1 MHLLLRIG
9 SLLLFIALALPVN
22 AQFVSQMAFGKNRV
36 QYNRKIDQWLYYES
50 DHFVTY
56 WYGEARNV
64 AQAAMQMAEYDY
76 RAVQQVLEHQGTE
89 KIEIIVFADLTD
101 LKQSNIGSDDL
112 FLLRAGETKV
122 IGNKMFVYFNGNHQD
137 LHRQIR
143 EGMAGALLNSMLF
156 GANIQEIVQNAV
168 LLNLPPWYTSGLVAY
183 CGETW
188 TTANDEALRSL
199 MLSGRPQQFED
210 LARMNPRL
218 AGQAFWHYINLH
230 FGNGTLS
237 NLLYLT
243 RINRSVDAGFLYVL
257 GGGYRRTTDAMY
269 QYFLKRYQ
277 PDQDNT
283 SGPEGKQEI
292 SIKNKR
298 RIPLQQVRLSPD
310 GRRVA
315 FVRNDIGKYKV
326 YVQDLK
332 SNKKMRVFKGG
343 MRNAQQATDFN
354 YPLLAWSPD
363 NRTLGMIYEK
373 RDKIRYRTL
382 EPGTRKSRTD
392 AMFAPEYQRIFSMEY
407 TSPAELL
414 LSAAARGYSD
424 IFLYNTVNR
433 QTQRITNDF
442 WDDLDATLVHLDGKR
457 GVLFSSNR
465 ISDTLGVQR
474 LDSLLP
480 LGHFDLFLYDL
491 DNRSDQLIRVTRTPL
506 ADERHPVALDSNT
519 FAFTSDVSGIHNR
532 QAGRIEPYV
541 AYFKDVIHLK
551 GDRGTVD
558 ALHVQALGE
567 WPLEQAEAILAP
579 TDTVLLNLD
588 STLIDSI
595 VTVPVFRNRAVTWNQ
610 TNYAHSLSDL
620 HAAPKSGKMLEHF
633 RIDGIDRIYRKPV
646 DSSST
651 PVGAH
656 YTRLRTLQHRFW
668 GLPLPDAQVTGAVAP
683 PAPTSRD
690 TSMGVTLNNNTDTLR
705 PGWLFAI
712 PEYLRVPA
720 PPRAEVP
727 QPPQPKPGASSEKET
742 ARSPVQQPHPEGRH
756 DATTRF
762 NTARIV
768 PYRIRFRTD
777 NVSTTIDNNLLFE
790 GLDSYAASPDGF
802 RTPPPGVLVKANFKD
817 LLEDYALEAGFR
829 LPTTFNGAEYYVTFD
844 DKKRQLDKR
853 FSLYRK
859 SVVNTLEGFGF
870 GNPPQVRTRTMLGQ
884 FELRYPL
891 NPFLS
896 FRARAT
902 LREDKAIV
910 LASSRPTLDAPNYA
924 EQRAGLRLSTVFD
937 NTLNVEL
944 NIKHGTRAMVFVEAI
959 KQFAFNTEPVWK
971 LSFNEGYMTVVG
983 LDARHYQRLD
993 RHSILALRLAGATSF
1008 GSEKILYFLGG
1019 IDNWLFPQF
1028 NNNIPIPA
1036 QSEGFGF
1043 QTLAANLRGFN
1054 QNIRNGNSYAL
1065 ANAELRIPLFKYL
1078 SKQPVLST
1086 FWRNFQVVGFF
1097 DVGTAW
1103 QGRDPF
1109 SGDNPLNSVVIEN
1122 PPTVSVT
1129 VNYFRDPLVAGYGL
1143 GVRAMLFGVHV
1154 RADYGWG
1161 IETRV
1166 VQKPVFHLGIG
1177 TDF

>member
-1 MHLLLRIG
+1 MHLLYRIG
-9 SLLLFIALALPVN
+9 CLLLLIALARPAS

-112 FLLRAGETKV
+112 FQLRAGETKV
-122 IGNKMFVYFNGNHQD
+122 IGNKIFVFFDGNHQE

-168 LLNLPPWYTSGLVAY
+168 LLNLPGWYTTGLVAY

-188 TTANDEALRSL
+188 TTASDEQLRNLLHAERCQS
-199 MLSGRPQQFED
+199 FED
-210 LARMNPRL
+210 LARLNPRL

-257 GGGYRRTTDAMY
+257 GSGYRRTTDAMY
-269 QYFLKRYQ
+269 QYYQKRYQ
-277 PDQDNT
+277 NDLANT
-283 SGPEGKQEI
+283 SGPDGQAI
-292 SIKNKR
+292 AIKNKR
-298 RIPLQQVRLSPD
+298 RIPLQHIRLSPD
-310 GRRVA
+310 GKKIA
-315 FVRNDIGKYKV
+315 FVSNDIGKYKV
-326 YVQDLK
+326 FVQDLK
-332 SNKKMRVFKGG
+332 TNKKTRLLKGG
-343 MRNAQQATDFN
+343 MRNAQQTTDYN
-354 YPLLAWSPD
+354 YPLLAWTPD
-363 NRTLGMIYEK
+363 NRSLGVIYEK

-382 EPGTRKSRTD
+382 EPGTRKNRTD
-392 AMFAPEYQRIFSMEY
+392 AMFAPEYQRVFSMAY
-407 TSPAELL
+407 TSPSELL

-433 QTQRITNDF
+433 QTRRITNDF
-442 WDDLDATLVHLDGKR
+442 WDDLDATPVVLNGKR
-457 GVLFSSNR
+457 NILFSSNR
-465 ISDTLGVQR
+465 ISDTLSTQR

-491 DNRSDQLIRVTRTPL
+491 DNPSDQLIRVTRTPL
-506 ADERHPVALDSNT
+506 ADERYPVALDSGA
-519 FAFTSDVSGIHNR
+519 FAFTTDVSGIRNR
-532 QAGRIEPYV
+532 QAGRLEPYI
-541 AYFKDVIHLK
+541 AYYQDVIYLS
-551 GDRGTVD
+551 GDGGTVE
-558 ALHVQALGE
+558 ALHTQKPGE
-567 WPLEQAEAILAP
+567 WPPAMVEAFLAP
-579 TDTVLLNLD
+579 TDSVLANLD
-588 STLIDSI
+588 STRIDSI
-595 VTVPVFRNRAVTWNQ
+595 VTVPVFRDRAVTWNQ
-610 TNYAHSLSDL
+610 TNYTHSLFDL
-620 HAAPKSGKMLEHF
+620 QTAPKSGNMLEHF
-633 RIDGIDRIYRKPV
+633 RIDGIDYIYLKPM
-646 DSSST
+646 DTST
-651 PVGAH
+651 APQGAH
-656 YTRLRTLQHRFW
+656 YTRLRALQHRFW
-668 GLPLPDAQVTGAVAP
+668 GIPLPEFQSAGSAAP
-683 PAPTSRD
+683 AATQD
-690 TSMGVTLNNNTDTLR
+690 TSIGVTLNDNSDTLR

-720 PPRAEVP
+720 PARAETP
-727 QPPQPKPGASSEKET
+727 QPPQPKPTATSEKET
-742 ARSPVQQPHPEGRH
+742 ARSPTQQPHPEGRH
-756 DATTRF
+756 DANTRF

-853 FSLYRK
+853 ISLYRK

-944 NIKHGTRAMVFVEAI
+944 NVKHGTRAMVFAEVI
-959 KQFAFNTEPVWK
+959 KQFAFNTDPVWK
-971 LSFNEGYMTVVG
+971 LSFNEGYMTVLG

-1043 QTLAANLRGFN
+1043 QTLAANLRGFS

-1078 SKQPVLST
+1078 SKQPVGSP

-1109 SGDNPLNSVVIEN
+1109 SGNNPLNSVVIEN